1 MPGKVRVTYTDHEK
15 SAPTVTVGGLTF
27 SHNDPVEVDDPAVV
41 GLLKTMTLPPDK
53 GGKGNPFFK
62 VEELD
67 SEPGHPPDR
76 PADEQSD
83 AEKDENDETIRRRGP
98 GRPKGT

>member
-1 MPGKVRVTYTDHEK
+1 MGKVRVTYTDHEK
-15 SAPTVTVGGLTF
+15 SAPTVTVGGMTF
-27 SHNDPVEVDDPAVV
+27 SHNEPVEIDDPAVV
-41 GLLKTMTLPPDK
+41 GLLKTLTTPPEE

-62 VEELD
+62 VEEVD

-76 PADEQSD
+76 PASSQSD
-83 AEKDENDETIRRRGP
+83 AEKSSSDEMLRRRGP